1 LKNSEKRRS
10 PAWCD
15 RILWR
20 KGDALSQLNY
30 RVHMELRASDH
41 KPVSSL
47 FEVSKVKVFLKDKQ
61 NEVQL
66 SVVRDLDKFEN
77 EVMPGM

>member
-1 LKNSEKRRS
+1 
-10 PAWCD
+10 
-15 RILWR
+15 
-20 KGDALSQLNY
+20 
-30 RVHMELRASDH
+30 MELRASDH